1 MKLSLYDIIKAKYLV
16 DENAAKNWFFII
28 YLIVLSL
35 LMIGNIHVYEDKGF
49 EIEKLNHELKE
60 LRTEFVETRSQL
72 MQMKMESSISNK
84 MEEIGIYPS
93 EVPPQKIKVIKEKKE
108 SFWTRLWQ

>member
-1 MKLSLYDIIKAKYLV
+1 M
-16 DENAAKNWFFII
+16 
-28 YLIVLSL
+28 
-35 LMIGNIHVYEDKGF
+35 YEDKGF
-49 EIEKLNHELKE
+49 EIEQLNHELKE

-93 EVPPQKIKVIKEKKE
+93 EVPPQKIKVTKEKKE

>member
-93 EVPPQKIKVIKEKKE
+93 EVPPQKIKVTKEKKE